1 MIPAFTTLIT
11 NDDGI
16 NSPGLLRLALA
27 ALDAGL
33 DVVVAAPAAE
43 SSGSG
48 ASITSTGTDG
58 RIVVDRRHLEG
69 LDGVPCYAVHAAP
82 ALISLIA
89 SHGAFGQ
96 APELV
101 LSGVNPGANVG
112 RAILH
117 SGTVGAALT
126 AGVNGGRGLAVS
138 LDVAPDTTTPRW
150 GVASRLAA
158 RLIPF
163 LLDQPTGTVLNLN
176 VPIIVGDEPPE
187 VRTAKL
193 ARFGIVQ
200 TTMTQQDRHQI
211 RLAVADNA
219 AHAESGSDAD
229 LLRLGY
235 ATVTSLR
242 SVEERPLADL
252 VLEPVPVATS
262 AAPPGPGRQSASSSR
277 TSGATSVP

>member
-1 MIPAFTTLIT
+1 MSAAFTTLIT

-16 NSPGLLRLALA
+16 DSPGLLRLALA
-27 ALDAGL
+27 ALEAGL

-48 ASITSTGTDG
+48 ASITATETDG
-58 RIVVDRRHLEG
+58 RIIVDRRRLEG

-82 ALISLIA
+82 ALITLIA
-89 SHGAFGQ
+89 SHGSFGR

-138 LDVAPDTTTPRW
+138 LDVGPDTTTPRW
-150 GVASRLAA
+150 GVAARLAA

-163 LLDQPTGTVLNLN
+163 LLDQPDGTVLNLN
-176 VPIIVGDEPPE
+176 VPNVVGDRPPE
-187 VRTAKL
+187 LRSAKL

-200 TTMTQQDRHQI
+200 TTMTQKDRHQI
-211 RLAVADNA
+211 RLAVADTA
-219 AHAESGSDAD
+219 AHAETGSDAD

-242 SVEERPLADL
+242 SVDERPLPDL
-252 VLEPVPVATS
+252 VLDPVPGPPEARIQPTS
-262 AAPPGPGRQSASSSR
+262 NSR